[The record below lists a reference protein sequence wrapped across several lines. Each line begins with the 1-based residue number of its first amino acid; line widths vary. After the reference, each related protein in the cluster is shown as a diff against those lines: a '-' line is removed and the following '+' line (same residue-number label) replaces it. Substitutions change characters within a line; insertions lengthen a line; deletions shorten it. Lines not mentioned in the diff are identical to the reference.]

1 MYDFNYPDWIDVL
14 FWSLPLTVYM
24 WLLGMWATMKDNEP
38 EEEKEEM
45 TLMKALGTTL
55 LCVLV
60 GVIGIGG
67 GSWYTTNKI
76 FDPLIKQIKNT
87 TTNANVVLKQVKE
100 ITSRE
105 EMNKNLNKIS
115 NTVINEVSSDFT
127 EKIDDVNVRILLLS
141 DELMEVHIELEQQ
154 LSDLE
159 DDTKSFVNNKV
170 SDSEKEVKKQIG
182 EMYDRVDSL
191 YKDLENLTVKLDKA
205 KETFLGKYIIK

>member
-1 MYDFNYPDWIDVL
+1 MDEFSYPDWIYVL

-67 GSWYTTNKI
+67 GSWYTTNKL
-76 FDPLIKQIKNT
+76 FDPLIKQVKNT
-87 TTNANVVLKQVKE
+87 TSNANVVLRQVKE
-100 ITSRE
+100 ISSKE
-105 EMNKNLNKIS
+105 EMNKNLNRIS
-115 NTVINEVSSDFT
+115 STVRNEVSSDFT
-127 EKIDDVNVRILLLS
+127 EKIDDVNNRIVLLS
-141 DELMEVHIELEQQ
+141 NELMEVHMELEQQ
-154 LSDLE
+154 LSKLE
-159 DDTKSFVNNKV
+159 DNTKSFVNNKV
-170 SDSEKEVKKQIG
+170 SESEKEVKKQIG
-182 EMYDRVDSL
+182 QMYDRVDSL
-191 YKDLENLTVKLDKA
+191 YKDLENLTTKLDKA

>member
-1 MYDFNYPDWIDVL
+1 
-14 FWSLPLTVYM
+14 
-24 WLLGMWATMKDNEP
+24 
-38 EEEKEEM
+38 
-45 TLMKALGTTL
+45 
-55 LCVLV
+55 
-60 GVIGIGG
+60 
-67 GSWYTTNKI
+67 
-76 FDPLIKQIKNT
+76 
-87 TTNANVVLKQVKE
+87 
-100 ITSRE
+100 
-105 EMNKNLNKIS
+105 MNKNLNKIS

>member
-1 MYDFNYPDWIDVL
+1 
-14 FWSLPLTVYM
+14 M

-87 TTNANVVLKQVKE
+87 TSNANVVLKQVKE

>member
-1 MYDFNYPDWIDVL
+1 MYDFNYPDGINVL
-14 FWSLPLTVYM
+14 FWSLPLTTYM

-87 TTNANVVLKQVKE
+87 TSNANVVLKQVKE

-182 EMYDRVDSL
+182 EMCDRVDSL

>member
-45 TLMKALGTTL
+45 TLIRALGTTL

-67 GSWYTTNKI
+67 GSWYTTNKL
-76 FDPLIKQIKNT
+76 FDPLIKQVKNT
-87 TTNANVVLKQVKE
+87 TSNANVVLRQVKE
-100 ITSRE
+100 ITSKE
-105 EMNKNLNKIS
+105 EMNRNLNKIS
-115 NTVINEVSSDFT
+115 STVINEVSSDFT

-141 DELMEVHIELEQQ
+141 EEMGELHMELEKQ
-154 LSDLE
+154 LFDLE
-159 DDTKSFVNNKV
+159 DSTKSFINNKV
-170 SDSEKEVKKQIG
+170 SESEKEVKKQIG

-191 YKDLENLTVKLDKA
+191 YKDLENLTSKLDKA

>member
-1 MYDFNYPDWIDVL
+1 M
-14 FWSLPLTVYM
+14 
-24 WLLGMWATMKDNEP
+24 
-38 EEEKEEM
+38 
-45 TLMKALGTTL
+45 
-55 LCVLV
+55 
-60 GVIGIGG
+60 
-67 GSWYTTNKI
+67 
-76 FDPLIKQIKNT
+76 
-87 TTNANVVLKQVKE
+87 LKQVKE

>member
-1 MYDFNYPDWIDVL
+1 MDEFSYPDWIYVL

-67 GSWYTTNKI
+67 GSWYTTNKL
-76 FDPLIKQIKNT
+76 FDPLIKQVKKT
-87 TTNANVVLKQVKE
+87 TSNANVVLRQVKD
-100 ITSRE
+100 ITSKE
-105 EMNKNLNKIS
+105 EMNRNLNKIS

-127 EKIDDVNVRILLLS
+127 EKIDDVNNRIVLLS
-141 DELMEVHIELEQQ
+141 NELMEVHMELEQQ
-154 LSDLE
+154 LSKLE
-159 DDTKSFVNNKV
+159 DNTKSFVNNKV
-170 SDSEKEVKKQIG
+170 SESEKEVKKQIG
-182 EMYDRVDSL
+182 QMYDRVDSL
-191 YKDLENLTVKLDKA
+191 YKDLENLTTKLDKA

>member
-45 TLMKALGTTL
+45 TLIKALGTTL

-67 GSWYTTNKI
+67 GSWYTTNKL
-76 FDPLIKQIKNT
+76 FDPLIKQVKNT
-87 TTNANVVLKQVKE
+87 TSNANVVLRQVKE
-100 ITSRE
+100 ITSKE
-105 EMNKNLNKIS
+105 EMNRNLNKIS
-115 NTVINEVSSDFT
+115 STVINEVSSDFT
-127 EKIDDVNVRILLLS
+127 NKIDDVNVRILLLS
-141 DELMEVHIELEQQ
+141 EEMGELHMELEQQ
-154 LSDLE
+154 LFDLE
-159 DDTKSFVNNKV
+159 DSTKSFINNKV
-170 SDSEKEVKKQIG
+170 TKSEKEVKKQLG
-182 EMYDRVDSL
+182 EMYNRVYSL
-191 YKDLENLTVKLDKA
+191 YKDLEDLTGKLDKA